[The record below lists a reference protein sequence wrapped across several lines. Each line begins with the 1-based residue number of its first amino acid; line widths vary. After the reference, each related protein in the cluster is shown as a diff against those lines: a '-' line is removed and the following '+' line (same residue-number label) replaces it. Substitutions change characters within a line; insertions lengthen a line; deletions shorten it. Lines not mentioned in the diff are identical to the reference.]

1 MSAKSWTN
9 VNPPE
14 NWAFKFM
21 KLSAGPIVKA
31 KVLDAHSTENLKLR
45 LVVVNLFVFFCS
57 FYT

>member
-31 KVLDAHSTENLKLR
+31 KVLDAHSTEN
-45 LVVVNLFVFFCS
+45 
-57 FYT
+57 